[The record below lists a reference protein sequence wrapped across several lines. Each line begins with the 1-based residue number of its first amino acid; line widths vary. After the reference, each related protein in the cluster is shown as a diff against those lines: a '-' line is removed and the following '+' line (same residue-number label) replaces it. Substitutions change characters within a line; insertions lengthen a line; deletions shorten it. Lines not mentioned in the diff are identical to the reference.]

1 MRTAVWLCLL
11 VVLAGCNAPVGA
23 GGGGTADTPPA
34 ATAAPVPEDSTLA
47 PGLADEGV
55 VDPERLTDAH
65 TGAISDDSYTLVANR
80 TERYGNGT
88 VRSGLRIRVELA
100 ADRGY
105 HVRTATAGPDGPV
118 FLGTPPASG
127 AFWSNGSVYVRR
139 LTNDDSTIYNE
150 FRPREGGAGTWTYWV
165 TTVPFGGGQ
174 ADPTSFYTGVFRS
187 VAVDTVERDTDGDSV
202 VYRLHGSELREASFT
217 GEFAD
222 VRNVSL
228 RATVTERGLV
238 RSLRLRFTGT
248 VDGEPVRV
256 EWQVRYRNVSATTVE
271 RPGWFERA
279 VQSS

>member
-1 MRTAVWLCLL
+1 MRTAVIVCLL
-11 VVLAGCNAPVGA
+11 VLSGCNAPT
-23 GGGGTADTPPA
+23 GGVNETPA
-34 ATAAPVPEDSTLA
+34 ETATAAPVPSDSTLA
-47 PGLADEGV
+47 PGVTEAGV
-55 VDPERLTDAH
+55 VDPERLAAAH
-65 TGAISDDSYTLVANR
+65 RAAIENRSYTLIANR
-80 TERYGNGT
+80 TEQYGNGT

-105 HVRTATAGPDGPV
+105 HARAATAGPDGPV
-118 FLGTPPASG
+118 FLGTPPAS
-127 AFWSNGSVYVRR
+127 AVFWSNGSVYVRR

-150 FRPREGGAGTWTYWV
+150 FRPREGGAGTWKYWV
-165 TTVPFGGGQ
+165 ATVPFGGGQ

-187 VAVDTVERDTDGDSV
+187 VAVDTVERGTDGDMV
-202 VYRLHGSELREASFT
+202 VYRLRGSELRQASFT

-248 VDGEPVRV
+248 VDAEPVRV
-256 EWQVRYRNVSATTVE
+256 EWRVRYRDVSATTVE